1 MAIVKRTKKDGS
13 VYYFNTVTKKF
24 AAKPAGKK
32 TAGTKTGSKGGKSCS
47 LFSSLLRTKKSSA
60 AGRKLRCNCK
70 TKRPCKTSTNY
81 M

>member
-24 AAKPAGKK
+24 AAKLAGKK
-32 TAGTKTGSKGGKSCS
+32 SEPAKRKTNCS
-47 LFSSLLRTKKSSA
+47 LISTALRTNKTSA
-60 AGRKLRCNCK
+60 AGRKLRCDCR
-70 TKRPCKTSTNY
+70 TKRPCKSAKNY

>member
-32 TAGTKTGSKGGKSCS
+32 SEPAKRKTNCS
-47 LFSSLLRTKKSSA
+47 LISQSLRTQKTSA
-60 AGRKLRCNCK
+60 AGRKLRCDCR
-70 TKRPCKTSTNY
+70 TKRPCKSDRNY